1 MSSQKT
7 IPGYILHTKLMP
19 PRLRSTLVQRKN
31 LLERLDS
38 GLGKKKLTLVTAP
51 TGFGKTTLVSMWM
64 MNREVASAW
73 ITLDEND
80 NDPSRFWTYLITA
93 LRTVDLAVGKNTLA
107 ALNAPALQ
115 SFQTFLTP
123 LINDLAKFTKPSVLI
138 LEDFHWITSKE
149 INDGLSFLIQNLPE
163 PLHLVMI
170 SRANPDLPL
179 HLLRARDE
187 FVEIG
192 TKELRFNLHE
202 TEEFLQ
208 MTTQAQI
215 SSQAV
220 TLLFQ
225 KTDGWIA
232 GLQLAASSVQHKSA
246 EEIQNMIQN
255 FSGSHRYVSDYLIKE
270 VFESQ
275 PEAMQEFLLKT
286 CFLKTLTTS
295 LCDATAKLNNSA
307 VTLERLERDNLFL
320 GRLEQGGDQIW
331 YRYNPLFAEFI
342 QFLARRRLDETT
354 VQQLYERA
362 SQWYEYHGLL
372 DDAIEATL
380 NAKLFARAMT

>member
-1 MSSQKT
+1 MSNQKT

-19 PRLRSTLVQRKN
+19 PRLRSALVQRMN
-31 LLERLDS
+31 LLGRLDS
-38 GLGKKKLTLVTAP
+38 GLNKKLTLVTAP

-123 LINDLAKFTKPSVLI
+123 LINDLAKFTEPCVLI

-163 PLHLVMI
+163 PLHLVLI
-170 SRANPDLPL
+170 TRANPDLPL

-187 FVEIG
+187 LVEID
-192 TKELRFNLHE
+192 TNALRFNLQE

-208 MTTQAQI
+208 MTTHTQI
-215 SSQAV
+215 LSSAIKS
-220 TLLFQ
+220 LFQ

-232 GLQLAASSVQHKSA
+232 GLQLAASSVQ
-246 EEIQNMIQN
+246 N
-255 FSGSHRYVSDYLIKE
+255 
-270 VFESQ
+270 
-275 PEAMQEFLLKT
+275 
-286 CFLKTLTTS
+286 
-295 LCDATAKLNNSA
+295 
-307 VTLERLERDNLFL
+307 
-320 GRLEQGGDQIW
+320 
-331 YRYNPLFAEFI
+331 
-342 QFLARRRLDETT
+342 
-354 VQQLYERA
+354 
-362 SQWYEYHGLL
+362 
-372 DDAIEATL
+372 
-380 NAKLFARAMT
+380 